1 MKSLLLLLTLIA
13 PLAQTRAGRAAFIQT
28 ASTQTETQT
37 EVSREQQGQEQQGQK
52 QEPQEPQ
59 TYLQYSGSDPQTT
72 RGASRLLHYL
82 PQDMPITVYVP
93 IPDARR
99 DDASGGALTGGFS
112 AGGFGAG
119 GSGGDVGASGALTGG
134 FGIDVSEVDR
144 DAARRD
150 EVVRALNAWQEA
162 VPDLIRFRTAE
173 TPEESALKVVWQDLP
188 SDKVGSYRYTF
199 SVLEGGIYR
208 FRATEILLDP
218 DTPPDD
224 LYRYALLEIGHA
236 LGLLGRSPFEGDA
249 MSAVPSGRVS
259 ERDVATLRALY
270 ALPSGIVLR
279 K

>member
-13 PLAQTRAGRAAFIQT
+13 PLAQTRAGWAAFIQT
-28 ASTQTETQT
+28 ASTQTE
-37 EVSREQQGQEQQGQK
+37 VSREQQDQEQQL
-52 QEPQEPQ
+52 EEPQ

-99 DDASGGALTGGFS
+99 DDASGGALTGGF
-112 AGGFGAG
+112 GTG
-119 GSGGDVGASGALTGG
+119 GSGGDVGANASLTGG
-134 FGIDVSEVDR
+134 FGIDVSEVDK

-199 SVLEGGIYR
+199 SVLENGLYR

-259 ERDVATLRALY
+259 ERDIATLRALY

>member
-1 MKSLLLLLTLIA
+1 MKSLLLLLALIV
-13 PLAQTRAGRAAFIQT
+13 PLAQTKAGWAAF
-28 ASTQTETQT
+28 TQTVPVQT
-37 EVSREQQGQEQQGQK
+37 VFRQTVPAQMGGGQEQQGQEQAT
-52 QEPQEPQ
+52 QEPQ

-93 IPDARR
+93 IPDAPHG
-99 DDASGGALTGGFS
+99 DASGGALTGG
-112 AGGFGAG
+112 
-119 GSGGDVGASGALTGG
+119 SGGGVGADGAFTGG
-134 FGIDVSEVDR
+134 FGVDVSAVDKG
-144 DAARRD
+144 AARRD

-188 SDKVGSYRYTF
+188 AGKVGSYRYTF
-199 SVLEGGIYR
+199 SVLESGIYR

>member
-1 MKSLLLLLTLIA
+1 MCLFL
-13 PLAQTRAGRAAFIQT
+13 
-28 ASTQTETQT
+28 
-37 EVSREQQGQEQQGQK
+37 
-52 QEPQEPQ
+52 
-59 TYLQYSGSDPQTT
+59 T
-72 RGASRLLHYL
+72 RGG
-82 PQDMPITVYVP
+82 
-93 IPDARR
+93 
-99 DDASGGALTGGFS
+99 DDASGGAMTGGF
-112 AGGFGAG
+112 GTRGFGTD
-119 GSGGDVGASGALTGG
+119 GSGGGANGSLTGG
-134 FGIDVSEVDR
+134 FGVDVSEVDK

-270 ALPSGIVLR
+270 ALPSGDCIEEVASPQKRRGLAARHTWVQELR
-279 K
+279 VTMLQLHARAAPRQISSPAGADRSCRLDAGK